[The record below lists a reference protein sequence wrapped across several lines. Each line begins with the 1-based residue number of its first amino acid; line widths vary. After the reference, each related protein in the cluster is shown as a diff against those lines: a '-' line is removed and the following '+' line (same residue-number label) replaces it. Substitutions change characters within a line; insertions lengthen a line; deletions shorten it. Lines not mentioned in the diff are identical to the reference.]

1 MPQPGAARQEFR
13 RRLRL
18 AAVGL
23 VVAWAVVLALAV
35 GVATG
40 RFGGMGL
47 PTDDEG
53 RPRGLLVIGVA
64 VAAAAVATGVAYRRI
79 SGPVSDLLQAAER
92 VTSGDHSNV
101 EVAVRGPRELR
112 LLAATFNEMTSRL
125 AVGQE
130 QRRRFLAD
138 ITHELR
144 NPLAI
149 LQSEIEAQ
157 LDGVRPRDDRHLASL
172 LDETQRLGHL
182 IDDLHTLA
190 LAESGQLVLSREA
203 VQFGDLVDEVV
214 PRHAATAALR
224 DVALHTTVQPGL
236 PKVWVDPV
244 RIRQVLDNL
253 LTNAIR
259 HSPTGSEVT
268 VAVTTGD
275 GMVECAVTDSGP
287 GFSTDQLTA
296 VFDRFTK
303 SGDSHGSGL
312 GLSIARDLVS
322 AHDGTITAT
331 NDPAQGGGRVSF
343 ALPGG
348 QLGT

>member
-1 MPQPGAARQEFR
+1 MPEPGAPQRFR

-18 AAVGL
+18 AAVVL
-23 VVAWAVVLALAV
+23 VVAWAIVLGLAV

-40 RFGGMGL
+40 RFGDMGL

-53 RPRGLLVIGVA
+53 RPRGLVVIGVA
-64 VAAAAVATGVAYRRI
+64 VAAAVLATAMAYRRI
-79 SGPVSDLLQAAER
+79 SGPVGDLLRAAER
-92 VTSGDHSNV
+92 VTAGDYSDV
-101 EVAVRGPRELR
+101 DVTVRGPQELR
-112 LLAATFNEMTSRL
+112 LLTATFNEMTSQL
-125 AVGQE
+125 AAGKE

-157 LDGVRPRDDRHLASL
+157 LDGVRPHDDKHLESL
-172 LDETQRLGHL
+172 LDETRRLGHL

-190 LAESGQLVLSREA
+190 LAESGQLVLTCEA

-214 PRHAATAALR
+214 PRHAATAALH

-259 HSPTGSEVT
+259 HSPTGGAVT
-268 VAVTTGD
+268 AAVTTGE
-275 GMVECAVTDSGP
+275 GLVACQVTDSGP
-287 GFSTDQLTA
+287 GFPTA
-296 VFDRFTK
+296 QIETVFDRFMK
-303 SGDSHGSGL
+303 SGDSGGSGL
-312 GLSIARDLVS
+312 GLSIARDLVT
-322 AHDGTITAT
+322 AHHGTITAT
-331 NDPAQGGGRVSF
+331 NHHANGGARVTFTLPADH
-343 ALPGG
+343 PGI
-348 QLGT
+348 